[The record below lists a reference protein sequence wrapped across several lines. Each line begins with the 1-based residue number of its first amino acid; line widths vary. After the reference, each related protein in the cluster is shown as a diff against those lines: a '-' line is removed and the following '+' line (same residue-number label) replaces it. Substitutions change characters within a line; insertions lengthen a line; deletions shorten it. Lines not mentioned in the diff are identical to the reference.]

1 VSSTTIEPDIAD
13 DHEGH
18 DDDEIVLAWW
28 HNPINLV
35 AIFIAIAV
43 LAGGVGWLIGN
54 NSALPDPN
62 STDVGFLQDMR
73 THHEQAV
80 TMGLAYLQ
88 LEGTDPALRVIARE
102 IVVGQSLENGL
113 MVGMLREFGKPE
125 ANETDTAMSWM
136 GQPTPLDSMP
146 GMATESDLDALSASS
161 GRAADE
167 IFVKLMI
174 AHHQGGIHMAEYAA
188 DHAGVGSVRDLAR
201 LMADG
206 QAEEITELQ
215 GLIATSA

>member
-1 VSSTTIEPDIAD
+1 MSATTIEPDIAD
-13 DHEGH
+13 DHDD

-28 HNPINLV
+28 HNPINLI

-43 LAGGVGWLIGN
+43 LAGGAGWLIGN
-54 NSALPDPN
+54 NSAIPDPN
-62 STDVGFLQDMR
+62 ATDVGFLQDMR

-88 LEGTDPALRVIARE
+88 LDGTDPALRVIARE

-125 ANETDTAMSWM
+125 ANETDTAMTWM

-161 GRAADE
+161 GRTADE
-167 IFVKLMI
+167 TFVKLMI

-188 DHAGVGSVRDLAR
+188 DHADVGSVRDLAR

-215 GLIATSA
+215 ALIAKPA